1 MRVAF
6 IVAHALVA
14 RVALRLGA
22 AARIP
27 YGCSVTFPRGPWC
40 VDLNVANRIVWSNGR
55 DDVWRRIDRG
65 AVFVV
70 AELYGHDYDD
80 VVVMRAA
87 DEVTGAAAAAMVRRA
102 DGDDDE

>member
-1 MRVAF
+1 
-6 IVAHALVA
+6 
-14 RVALRLGA
+14 
-22 AARIP
+22 
-27 YGCSVTFPRGPWC
+27 
-40 VDLNVANRIVWSNGR
+40 LNVANRIVWSNGR

>member
-6 IVAHALVA
+6 IFAHALA
-14 RVALRLGA
+14 SRIALRFGA

-27 YGCSVTFPRGPWC
+27 CDASVTFQRGPWC
-40 VDLNVANRIVWSNGR
+40 VDPNVENRIVWDNGR
-55 DDVWRRIDRG
+55 DDVWRYIDRG

-70 AELYGHDYDD
+70 AQFYGPDYDD

-87 DEVTGAAAAAMVRRA
+87 DEVTGAAAETMVRRA
-102 DGDDDE
+102 DGGEDE

>member
-6 IVAHALVA
+6 IFAYKFAE
-14 RVALRLGA
+14 RVALRLAA

-27 YGCSVTFPRGPWC
+27 WDASVTFQRGPWC
-40 VDLNVANRIVWSNGR
+40 VDPNVENRIVWSNGR
-55 DDVWRRIDRG
+55 DDVWRYIDRG

-70 AELYGHDYDD
+70 AQLYGPDHDD

-87 DEVTGAAAAAMVRRA
+87 DEVTGAAAEAMLRRA